1 MRLILFPIPSRDF
14 VPSEVAVS
22 WKILTQ
28 RGHRVVFATPDGKP
42 GACDPIMLSGIGLDP
57 WSNIPVLR
65 NIRVLGVL
73 LSANTDARS
82 AYAEML
88 RDPAFTNPTRWDR
101 IESREFDGLLLGGGH
116 WARGMREYLESTVL
130 QRITAEF
137 FADEKPVAAI
147 CHGVLLAARSTRANG
162 LSVLHGRKTTALT
175 WALERKA
182 SALARVGR
190 FWDRNYYRTY
200 TEAAGQPEGYMSVQ
214 QEVTRALASS
224 ADFIDIRE
232 SDPEFKRKTS
242 GTMRDTVTDDR
253 PAWVVR
259 DRNYV
264 SARWPGDAHTFARTF
279 VTVLEATASD
289 RSRYVNRR
297 PAAELTAQT
306 TAAEPEG
313 RCRSKLAA

>member
-1 MRLILFPIPSRDF
+1 MSLVLLPIPSRDF
-14 VPSEVAVS
+14 DPSEVAVS

-28 RGHRVVFATPDGKP
+28 RGHRVVFATPDGKQ

-57 WSNIPVLR
+57 WSGIPVLR
-65 NIRVLGVL
+65 NVRVLGFL

-82 AYAEML
+82 AYVEML
-88 RDPAFTNPTRWDR
+88 RDPAFASPLRWDR
-101 IESREFDGLLLGGGH
+101 IESTDFDGLLLGGGH

-137 FADEKPVAAI
+137 FAAEKPVAAI
-147 CHGVLLAARSTRANG
+147 CHGVLLAARSTRADG

-182 SALARVGR
+182 STLAHVGR

-200 TEAAGQPEGYMSVQ
+200 TEAADQPTGYMSVQ

-224 ADFIDIRE
+224 ADFIDVRE
-232 SDPEFKRKTS
+232 SDPEFRRKTS
-242 GTMRDTVTDDR
+242 GTVRDTATDDR

-259 DRNYV
+259 DENYV
-264 SARWPGDAHTFARTF
+264 SARWPGDVHSFARTF
-279 VTVLEATASD
+279 AAVLE
-289 RSRYVNRR
+289 
-297 PAAELTAQT
+297 Q
-306 TAAEPEG
+306 
-313 RCRSKLAA
+313 